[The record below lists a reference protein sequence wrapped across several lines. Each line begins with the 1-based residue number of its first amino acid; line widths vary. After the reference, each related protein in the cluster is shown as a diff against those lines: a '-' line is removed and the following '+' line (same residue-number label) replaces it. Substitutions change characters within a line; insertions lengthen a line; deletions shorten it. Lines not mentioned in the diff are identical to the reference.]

1 MGDAS
6 FRHLLGAKTA
16 RKVAPMKKNRI
27 QGISAAVASL
37 ALAGT
42 CFAAPAFAAT
52 DSASVFGSGNSSEA
66 VAAEPAAT
74 EEAPAD
80 IDPEFSVDAD
90 LDYADAIMEALG
102 ISDADLEK
110 ILSGDLSI
118 VTDLLGDEA
127 DADTLAAIDEA
138 EQSLADANISAQD
151 LKDAV
156 NSFANEA
163 YGMLAET
170 FGQVKDYLEQNDMVY
185 EDAVLY
191 SGESA
196 LASDPASQ
204 QVSLGGASFL
214 APADY
219 DVEELTS
226 EDIATVLEDDTAAD
240 AVSGAYVVS
249 NADGSAGIIA
259 AEISSD
265 SVEGAG
271 ADIAQLMAE
280 NSRIVYINGD
290 DFAFSAGIASLDDG
304 TPVFDLGFLSDGSA
318 DIQTCLY
325 ELVVMPSDDGG
336 LVALVAI
343 TDESAS
349 LEDCATLADILT
361 SLTGTG
367 AAQTL

>member
-1 MGDAS
+1 
-6 FRHLLGAKTA
+6 
-16 RKVAPMKKNRI
+16 MKKNRI

-52 DSASVFGSGNSSEA
+52 ETSSVFGSTASSETA
-66 VAAEPAAT
+66 AAEPAAS
-74 EEAPAD
+74 EESPAEVASD
-80 IDPEFSVDAD
+80 D
-90 LDYADAIMEALG
+90 LDYAGAIMDAIG

-138 EQSLADANISAQD
+138 EQSLADANISAQE
-151 LKDAV
+151 LKDVV
-156 NSFANEA
+156 NSVANDA
-163 YGMLAET
+163 YGFVSEA

-185 EDAVLY
+185 GDAVLY

-265 SVEGAG
+265 SIEGTG
-271 ADIAQLMAE
+271 SDIAQLMAE
-280 NSRIVYINGD
+280 NGKIAYITGD
-290 DFAFSAGIASLDDG
+290 DFAFSAGIAFLDDG
-304 TPVFDLGFLSDGSA
+304 TPIFDLGFLNDGSA
-318 DIQTCLY
+318 DVQTCFY

-343 TDESAS
+343 TDENAT

-367 AAQTL
+367 AAETL